1 MSKTVNNTLNNTV
14 STIERGFPDAEYQA
28 RTERCQ
34 ALMAERNLAAIL
46 VCTEPEVRYF
56 TGFHTPFWQS
66 PTRPWFTVI
75 PATGKP
81 IAVIPS
87 IGGPSMS
94 ATWIDD
100 IRTWSSPQPE
110 DDGISLLTECLREV
124 VASES
129 GAGGT
134 ESTHIGL
141 PMGPE
146 THVRMPLND
155 VDRLRTDISGFASFA
170 DATDIIVALRMVK
183 SEAEIAK
190 HKHVCGIVSNAFD
203 RMGDILSIGMTE
215 RQAFAAFRAEI
226 LAQGA
231 DDVPYLVGA
240 TGPGGVDDI
249 IRQPS
254 DRVIAAGDLLIF
266 DTGSTIDGYFSD
278 FDRNYAFGHA
288 DQGAKDAYRAVWEST
303 EAGLE
308 AVRPGATTTEIFE
321 AMNAV
326 LKANGS
332 LGNDVGRMGHGLGM
346 QVTEWPSHTA
356 TDGTIIQENMVL
368 TLEPGLVWAPG
379 KAMVHEENIVVRAD
393 GAELL
398 SRRAAPELPII

>member
-1 MSKTVNNTLNNTV
+1 MTNT
-14 STIERGFPDAEYQA
+14 ERGFPTAEYQA
-28 RTERCQ
+28 RTKRCQ
-34 ALMAERNLAAIL
+34 AMMAERDLAAIM

-110 DDGISLLTECLREV
+110 DDGISLLTECLRDV
-124 VASES
+124 VATS
-129 GAGGT
+129 GSA
-134 ESTHIGL
+134 HIGL

-155 VDRLRTDISGFASFA
+155 VDRLRADVGGFATFV
-170 DATDIIVALRMVK
+170 DATDVIVGLRMVK

-190 HKHVCGIVSNAFD
+190 HQQICGIVSNAFD
-203 RMGDILSIGMTE
+203 RMGDILSVGMTE
-215 RQAFAAFRAEI
+215 RQAFATFRAEI

-240 TGPGGVDDI
+240 TGPGGVGDI
-249 IRQPS
+249 IKQPS
-254 DRVIAAGDLLIF
+254 DRVIEPGDLLIF

-288 DQGAKDAYRAVWEST
+288 DQAAKDAYRAVWEAT

-308 AVRPGATTTEIFE
+308 VARPGATTTDIFE

-356 TDGTIIQENMVL
+356 TDETVIQENMVL
-368 TLEPGLVWAPG
+368 TLEPGLSWAPG

>member
-1 MSKTVNNTLNNTV
+1 
-14 STIERGFPDAEYQA
+14 
-28 RTERCQ
+28 
-34 ALMAERNLAAIL
+34 MAERSIGALL

-75 PATGKP
+75 PAAGKP
-81 IAVIPS
+81 VAVIPS
-87 IGGPSMS
+87 IGAASML

-100 IRTWSSPQPE
+100 VRVWSSPRPG
-110 DDGISLLTECLREV
+110 DDGLTLLVDCIREFADEDATV
-124 VASES
+124 GV
-129 GAGGT
+129 
-134 ESTHIGL
+134 

-146 THVRMPLND
+146 THMRMPLRD
-155 VDRLRTDISGFASFA
+155 VDRLRTMVGDFV
-170 DATDIIVALRMVK
+170 DVTDIISGLRMVK
-183 SEAEIAK
+183 SEREIAK
-190 HKHVCGIVSNAFD
+190 HRHICGLVSNAFD
-203 RMGDILSIGMTE
+203 ELPDLVSTGMTE
-215 RQAFAAFRAEI
+215 RQAFATFRGAI
-226 LAQGA
+226 LRQGA

-254 DRVIAAGDLLIF
+254 DREIAAGDLLIF
-266 DTGSTIDGYFSD
+266 DTGSTFDGYFSD
-278 FDRNYAFGHA
+278 FDRNFAFGHA
-288 DQGAKDAYRAVWEST
+288 TPEACDAYRAVWDAT

-308 AVRPGATTTEIFE
+308 AVRPGATTTEVFT
-321 AMNAV
+321 AMNEV

-356 TDGTIIQENMVL
+356 DDDTVIQENMVL
-368 TLEPGLVWAPG
+368 TLEPGLLWAPG
-379 KAMVHEENIVVRAD
+379 KAMVHEENLVVRPD

-398 SRRAAPELPII
+398 SRRAAPDLPII

>member
-1 MSKTVNNTLNNTV
+1 MGP
-14 STIERGFPDAEYQA
+14 ERGFPAEEFAA
-28 RTERCQ
+28 RTERGQ
-34 ALMAERNLAAIL
+34 ARMAERGVDAIL

-75 PATGKP
+75 PASGKP
-81 IAVIPS
+81 VAVIPS
-87 IGGPSMS
+87 IGGPSMA

-100 IRTWSSPQPE
+100 VRTWSSPQPD
-110 DDGISLLTECLREV
+110 DDGVTLLADTIREV
-124 VASES
+124 
-129 GAGGT
+129 AGPSAVVGV
-134 ESTHIGL
+134 

-146 THVRMPLND
+146 THVRMPLAD
-155 VDRLRTDISGFASFA
+155 VDRLRGLLGDFVDVTDIVQG
-170 DATDIIVALRMVK
+170 LRMVK
-183 SEAEIAK
+183 SEREIDK
-190 HKHVCGIVSNAFD
+190 HRTICGIVSDAFD
-203 RMGDILSIGMTE
+203 RLPDILSTGMTE
-215 RQAFAAFRAEI
+215 RDAFQAFRAEI
-226 LAQGA
+226 LRQGA

-240 TGPGGVDDI
+240 TGPGGIDDI

-266 DTGSTIDGYFSD
+266 DTGSTFDGYFSD

-288 DQGAKDAYRAVWEST
+288 DQGAKDAYRAVWDAT
-303 EAGLE
+303 EAGL
-308 AVRPGATTTEIFE
+308 AACRPGATTTDVFT

-326 LKANGS
+326 LQANGS

-356 TDGTIIQENMVL
+356 SDDTIIEENMVL

-393 GAELL
+393 GPELL
-398 SRRAAPELPII
+398 SRRAAPDLPII

>member
-1 MSKTVNNTLNNTV
+1 MTPP
-14 STIERGFPDAEYQA
+14 RGFPDSEYQA

-34 ALMAERNLAAIL
+34 AQMQALDVGAVL

-66 PTRPWFTVI
+66 PTRPWFVVI

-87 IGGPSMS
+87 IGGASMS

-100 IRTWSSPQPE
+100 VRTWSSPQPH
-110 DDGISLLTECLREV
+110 DDGVTLLVDCLNEV
-124 VASES
+124 A
-129 GAGGT
+129 GAGAR
-134 ESTHIGL
+134 IGV

-146 THVRMPLND
+146 THMRMPLGD
-155 VDRLRTDISGFASFA
+155 VDILRSRLGEFV
-170 DATDIIVALRMVK
+170 DATGIISSLRMVK

-190 HKHVCGIVSNAFD
+190 HQHICTIVSNAFD
-203 RMGDILSIGMTE
+203 ELPNILSTGMTE
-215 RQAFAAFRAEI
+215 RQAFQAFRAEI
-226 LAQGA
+226 LRQGA

-240 TGPGGVDDI
+240 TGPGGIDDI

-254 DRVIAAGDLLIF
+254 DREIAAGDLLIF
-266 DTGSTIDGYFSD
+266 DTGSTFDGYFSD
-278 FDRNYAFGHA
+278 FDRNFAFGHA
-288 DQGAKDAYRAVWEST
+288 DHGAKDAYRAVWDAT
-303 EAGLE
+303 EAGLAA
-308 AVRPGATTTEIFE
+308 AVPGATTTQVFA
-321 AMNAV
+321 AMNEV

-346 QVTEWPSHTA
+346 QVTEWPSHTD
-356 TDGTIIQENMVL
+356 TDDTVIVENMVL
-368 TLEPGLVWAPG
+368 TLEPGLLWEPG
-379 KAMVHEENIVVRAD
+379 KAMVHEENIVIRST